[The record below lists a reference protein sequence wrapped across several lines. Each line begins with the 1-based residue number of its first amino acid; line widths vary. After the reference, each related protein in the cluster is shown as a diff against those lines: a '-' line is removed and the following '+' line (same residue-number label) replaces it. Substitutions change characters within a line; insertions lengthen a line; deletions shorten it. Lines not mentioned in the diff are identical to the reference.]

1 VADLT
6 AAVDAGARAWFTR
19 VQAQRRDEGS
29 KRPDGQPWQWEDLTP
44 MDQHAYRA
52 IVLPIVTAAVAA
64 AVAGNTP
71 PAKEP
76 DRG

>member
-1 VADLT
+1 MADLT

-29 KRPDGQPWQWEDLTP
+29 KRPDGQPWQWEDLTASER
-44 MDQHAYRA
+44 HAYRSLA
-52 IVLPIVTAAVAA
+52 LPIVTAAVAA
-64 AVAGNTP
+64 AVAGNQP
-71 PAKEP
+71 KED